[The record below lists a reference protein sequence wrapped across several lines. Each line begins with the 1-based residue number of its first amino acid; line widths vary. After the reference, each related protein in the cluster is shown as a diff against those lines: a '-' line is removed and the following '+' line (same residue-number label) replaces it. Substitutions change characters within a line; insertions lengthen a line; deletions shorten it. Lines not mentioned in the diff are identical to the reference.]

1 MNTQLRLFLFLFLCI
16 PIRLY
21 IAYIPQVLS
30 KNYFVYFAIIIG
42 LMGLGTL
49 TLAFTN
55 SRLNAPE
62 GGGKTWWASYRFIH
76 GMLLMTAFIYL
87 MKGKKQAT
95 IPLLLDVMIGITLF
109 FIVRLGIFVD

>member
-1 MNTQLRLFLFLFLCI
+1 MNILLRLFLFLSVCI

-21 IAYIPQVLS
+21 LAYIPQVLD
-30 KNYFVYFAIIIG
+30 KRYFLYFAVMIG
-42 LMGLGTL
+42 LMGIGTL
-49 TLAFTN
+49 ILAFTN

-87 MKGKKQAT
+87 IKGDKNAS
-95 IPLLLDVMIGITLF
+95 IPLLLDVMVGITLF
-109 FIVRLGIFVD
+109 FISRLGIV